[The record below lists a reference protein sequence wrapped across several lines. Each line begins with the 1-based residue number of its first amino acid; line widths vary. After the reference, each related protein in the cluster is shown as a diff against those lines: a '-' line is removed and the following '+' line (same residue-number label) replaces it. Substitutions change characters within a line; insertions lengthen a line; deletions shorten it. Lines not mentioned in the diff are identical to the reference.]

1 MSNQPDLAD
10 SGISTV
16 PGGNVLED
24 RGTPPPSVPWSK
36 RELVAVGVSGLAS
49 MFVLTF
55 ALTAALAVLQ
65 SRLSAPLP
73 KQVTGAITLIGELG
87 LLLPVWWFGLRR
99 HGLGWSSVGFR
110 PFSMVRGLVLG
121 CAAWALAMTGT
132 VIWSLVLS
140 LFNLR
145 TQPNM
150 LPLFG
155 GGIGGLVAALL
166 AGGLVGPFAEEVFFR
181 GYLFAGMRQHLGL
194 KWALLLNGLIFALIH
209 ILPTSYPPIFLLGV
223 LFAGLLELTGSLW
236 PAILVHSFI
245 NSLSFLLLYVG
256 ERLAL

>member
-1 MSNQPDLAD
+1 
-10 SGISTV
+10 
-16 PGGNVLED
+16 
-24 RGTPPPSVPWSK
+24 
-36 RELVAVGVSGLAS
+36 
-49 MFVLTF
+49 
-55 ALTAALAVLQ
+55 
-65 SRLSAPLP
+65 
-73 KQVTGAITLIGELG
+73 
-87 LLLPVWWFGLRR
+87 
-99 HGLGWSSVGFR
+99 
-110 PFSMVRGLVLG
+110 MVRGLVLG

-236 PAILVHSFI
+236 PAIFVHTFI
-245 NSLSFLLLYVG
+245 NSLSFLLLYVS